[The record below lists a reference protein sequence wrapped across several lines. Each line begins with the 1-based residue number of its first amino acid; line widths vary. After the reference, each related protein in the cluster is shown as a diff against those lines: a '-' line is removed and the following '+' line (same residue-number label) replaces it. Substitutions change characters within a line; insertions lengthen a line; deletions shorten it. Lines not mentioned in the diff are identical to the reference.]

1 MTQSA
6 FHDLCCLYIDCF
18 LNTSYEMKRSNE
30 IILMRCHPN
39 FALLLVIGITL
50 SYCILL
56 YKSHL
61 LKAFNWSLLPRCVG
75 YCNFRT
81 FYDNTFIPPSSII
94 DLSKSKKRDA
104 FYEIWVDKQSQ
115 KTN

>member
-50 SYCILL
+50 FIL
-56 YKSHL
+56 HFIVQVTP
-61 LKAFNWSLLPRCVG
+61 LKGFQLVIVA
-75 YCNFRT
+75 
-81 FYDNTFIPPSSII
+81 
-94 DLSKSKKRDA
+94 
-104 FYEIWVDKQSQ
+104 
-115 KTN
+115 